1 MLTFGRGANI
11 VTAAINL
18 SVLLSC
24 VTVLV
29 ATFSVEGGEIHTD
42 ISKTIP
48 IRDFF
53 IYKRTVLF
61 CSS

>member
-1 MLTFGRGANI
+1 MLTFGRVTDI

-18 SVLLSC
+18 SELLSC

-42 ISKTIP
+42 IPETISVP
-48 IRDFF
+48 D
-53 IYKRTVLF
+53 
-61 CSS
+61 

>member
-1 MLTFGRGANI
+1 MKGLHYAYTFCGISDI

-42 ISKTIP
+42 IPKT
-48 IRDFF
+48 
-53 IYKRTVLF
+53 V
-61 CSS
+61 SV